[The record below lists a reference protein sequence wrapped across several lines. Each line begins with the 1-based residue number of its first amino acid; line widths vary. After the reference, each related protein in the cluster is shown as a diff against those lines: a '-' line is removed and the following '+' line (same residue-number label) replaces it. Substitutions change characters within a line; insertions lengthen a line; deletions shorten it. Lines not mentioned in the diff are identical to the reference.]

1 MEILPCRN
9 KKGDLDFYFPVKVME
24 GESSDDIANLSS
36 SQRDIINHAF
46 KRLIMVTNDLEDF
59 PLFNDEL
66 SNTMDDTHR
75 IRAMKMIYDTVVNN
89 QCSQMFF
96 ISHFAPQHGVF
107 TQAEVLVINPDNLQ
121 TIPENYNAHA
131 KII

>member
-1 MEILPCRN
+1 
-9 KKGDLDFYFPVKVME
+9 
-24 GESSDDIANLSS
+24 
-36 SQRDIINHAF
+36 
-46 KRLIMVTNDLEDF
+46 
-59 PLFNDEL
+59 
-66 SNTMDDTHR
+66 MDDTHR
-75 IRAMKMIYDTVVNN
+75 IRAMKMIYDAVVNN

-121 TIPENYNAHA
+121 TIPDNYNAHA